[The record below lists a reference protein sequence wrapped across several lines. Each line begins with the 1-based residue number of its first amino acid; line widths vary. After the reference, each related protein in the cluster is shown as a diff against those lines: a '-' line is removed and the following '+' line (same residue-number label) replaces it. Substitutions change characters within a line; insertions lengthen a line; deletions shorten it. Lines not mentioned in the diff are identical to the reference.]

1 MAPAHRMQ
9 SPPAEG
15 VAVVG
20 EAVRRIAPESA
31 DFLMEV
37 TASGQTASQAMANQQ
52 TRTTQIAHAI
62 SSLGVQ
68 RGDLQTVSLGVTS
81 AYTPVLQM
89 PYAMPQIVQG
99 GGLGGYSPP
108 AAMQPDVQFGSYQA
122 RSVIR
127 VVVREASRA
136 GEIADAATRAGATL
150 AGALSWHAAD
160 EAGARRSVL
169 EAAGK
174 DARTKAEA
182 LAAAAGKQL
191 GEPLAISEEILAS
204 NGVYSAMRTQA
215 PWAFGPDTPAAAGEL
230 EYYAR
235 VTASFRFQ

>member
-150 AGALSWHAAD
+150 AGAL
-160 EAGARRSVL
+160 
-169 EAAGK
+169 
-174 DARTKAEA
+174 
-182 LAAAAGKQL
+182 AAAAGKQL